1 MAGERAEV
9 PEGEAFDA
17 WRVGAERLPE
27 GEGHTERLAFAVHYA
42 VLAPSGHNTQPWL
55 FRVEGDH
62 VDVLADRS
70 RGLAVVDP
78 DDRELT
84 ISCGA
89 ATGTLAL
96 AARCQG
102 LDVEVAVLPDPADG
116 DVLARVTAT
125 GDTVPSS
132 AELAHFRAITARR
145 TNRGPYDDRP
155 VGADVIAALEDA
167 AAAEGAWFAPV
178 EGDERAG
185 VADLV
190 AEGDR
195 TQFHDKRFRRELA
208 AWLHPNSARAAD
220 GLRGYGYGFDDVMSH
235 VGPHVIRRF
244 DLGKGQAARDHE
256 LATGSPLLAVLG
268 TLDDET
274 ASWLA
279 AGRALTRVLLTACA
293 AGVTASYL
301 NQPCEQ
307 PDLRARL
314 GEVVGRPG
322 VPQLVLRLGHG
333 TDVPP
338 APRRPVA
345 DVLV

>member
-9 PEGEAFDA
+9 AEGEAFDA
-17 WRVGAERLPE
+17 WRVGAERLPD
-27 GEGHTERLAFAVHYA
+27 GEGHTERLAFAVHYG
-42 VLAPSGHNTQPWL
+42 VLAPSGHNAQPWL
-55 FRVEGDH
+55 FHVEADH

-70 RGLAVVDP
+70 RALAVVDP

-89 ATGTLAL
+89 ATGMLAL

-102 LDVEVAVLPDPADG
+102 LDVEVAVLPDPANG
-116 DVLARVTAT
+116 ELLARVTAVGEAT
-125 GDTVPSS
+125 PSG
-132 AELAHFRAITARR
+132 AELTHFGAITTRR
-145 TNRGPYDDRP
+145 TNRGPYDDLP
-155 VGADVIAALEDA
+155 VGADVVAALEDA
-167 AAAEGAWFAPV
+167 AAAEAAWFAPV
-178 EGDERAG
+178 VGDDRER

-195 TQFHDKRFRRELA
+195 AQFHDKRFRRELA

-220 GLRGYGYGFDDVMSH
+220 GMRGYGFGFDDVMSH
-235 VGPHVIRRF
+235 LGPHLIRRF
-244 DLGKGQAARDHE
+244 DLGKGQAANDHE

-268 TLDDET
+268 TLDDGT
-274 ASWLA
+274 ASWVA
-279 AGRALTRVLLTACA
+279 AGRALTRVLLSAGA
-293 AGVTASYL
+293 AGISASFL

-307 PDLRARL
+307 PDLRGRL
-314 GEVVGRPG
+314 GEAVGRPG
-322 VPQLVLRLGHG
+322 VPQLVLRLGHAA
-333 TDVPP
+333 DVSP